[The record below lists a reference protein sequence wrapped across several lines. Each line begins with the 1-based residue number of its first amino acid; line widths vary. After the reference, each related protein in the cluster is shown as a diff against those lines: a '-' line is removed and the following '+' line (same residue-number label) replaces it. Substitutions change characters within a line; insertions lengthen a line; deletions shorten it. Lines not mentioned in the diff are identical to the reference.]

1 MRISDWSSDVCS
13 SDLRIVAAQR
23 GEERAPGDAIG
34 AKPVEDRPVEARRGG
49 DRGVGMERIIVARAS
64 VDQRLLG
71 PGCKFGALVRG
82 PGRHLVQVQRGK
94 RVPAAATGPPP
105 YGALGYAG
113 LPGTWWGPR
122 YD

>member
-13 SDLRIVAAQR
+13 SDL
-23 GEERAPGDAIG
+23 ERAPGDAIG

-49 DRGVGMERIIVARAS
+49 DRGVGMERIIVAREA

-82 PGRHLVQVQRGK
+82 RGDRKSVVWGKSVSVRVDLGGRGIIK
-94 RVPAAATGPPP
+94 KKKTIIS
-105 YGALGYAG
+105 
-113 LPGTWWGPR
+113 
-122 YD
+122 